1 MKRALEKEGDDGKS
15 KSYFSG
21 AQYCRTSLAFMLM
34 PQSNAILDC
43 SSITAAGHVI
53 PHSYAPISVSQ
64 FMDDLCA
71 EEDAL
76 CNHTED
82 TYVSLFLGG
91 SSFAKRSILLNIE

>member
-1 MKRALEKEGDDGKS
+1 
-15 KSYFSG
+15 
-21 AQYCRTSLAFMLM
+21 M

-64 FMDDLCA
+64 FMDDLYA

-82 TYVSLFLGG
+82 TDVSLILGG
-91 SSFAKRSILLNIE
+91 SSFAERSILLYIEYRGILAKLELLKGNQTLDCCMTKPI